1 MMNESKNAGSI
12 KERTALI
19 SIITDLILAGPAIA
33 VTLLSNSMILYTD
46 LISSFNVFLANV
58 LLWAILRK
66 IRKGMDANFDYGAGK
81 MEDLIGVFGAWFVVI
96 SVSYIM
102 YTSIHR
108 LISPVSLNKA
118 PLLAGSIIMGLSA
131 ISFSYLWIRN
141 FRIHKRMPSPVTD
154 IQWRVPMSN
163 ALIAAGILC
172 SLVIMVVYRN
182 YSWSYYVD
190 PVVSL
195 IMGAFVIYSF
205 YGLIKTSLFDL
216 LDRTLEEQ
224 YQIIINQT
232 LIAFFNEYSQFHG
245 VRSRRSAGKIFIE
258 IFLEFD
264 PSRRVGEVQDAVEAM
279 RRTVEEK
286 IENSFVSIAL
296 AKKNI
301 R

>member
-1 MMNESKNAGSI
+1 MNESKNADTI

-19 SIITDLILAGPAIA
+19 SIITDLILAGPAIVVA
-33 VTLLSNSMILYTD
+33 LLANSMILYTD
-46 LISSFNVFLANV
+46 LLCSFNVFLANV

-66 IRKGMDANFDYGAGK
+66 IRKGMGANFDYGAGK
-81 MEDLIGVFGAWFVVI
+81 IEDLIGVVGGWFVVI

-131 ISFSYLWIRN
+131 ISFSCLWIRN

-172 SLVIMVVYRN
+172 SLLIMVVFRN

-195 IMGAFVIYSF
+195 LMGAFVIYSF

-224 YQIIINQT
+224 HQIIINQALAEFFDEYT
-232 LIAFFNEYSQFHG
+232 LFHG

-264 PSRRVGEVQDAVEAM
+264 PGRRVGEVQDAVETM
-279 RRTVEEK
+279 RSTLEEK
-286 IENSFVSIAL
+286 IENSFVSISL
-296 AKKNI
+296 AKKSI

>member
-1 MMNESKNAGSI
+1 MNESKNADTI

-19 SIITDLILAGPAIA
+19 SIVTDLILAGPATVVA
-33 VTLLSNSMILYTD
+33 FLSNSMILYTD
-46 LISSFNVFLANV
+46 LLSSFNVFLANV

-66 IRKGMDANFDYGAGK
+66 IRKGMGANFDYGAGK
-81 MEDLIGVFGAWFVVI
+81 IEDLIGVAGAWFVVI

-108 LISPVSLNKA
+108 LISPVLLNKA
-118 PLLAGSIIMGLSA
+118 PLLVGSIIMGLSA
-131 ISFSYLWIRN
+131 ISFSCLWIRN
-141 FRIHKRMPSPVTD
+141 FRIHKRIPSPVTD

-172 SLVIMVVYRN
+172 SLLIMVVFRN

-205 YGLIKTSLFDL
+205 FGLIKTSLFDL
-216 LDRTLEEQ
+216 LDRTLEEK
-224 YQIIINQT
+224 YQIIINHA
-232 LIAFFNEYSQFHG
+232 LAAFFNEYTQFHG

-264 PSRRVGEVQDAVEAM
+264 PGRRVGEVQDAVEAM
-279 RRTVEEK
+279 RSTLEEK
-286 IENSFVSIAL
+286 IENSFVSISL
-296 AKKNI
+296 AKKSI

>member
-1 MMNESKNAGSI
+1 MNESKNADTI

-19 SIITDLILAGPAIA
+19 SIVTDLILAGPAIVVA
-33 VTLLSNSMILYTD
+33 FLSNSMILYTD

-66 IRKGMDANFDYGAGK
+66 IRKGMGANFDYGAGK
-81 MEDLIGVFGAWFVVI
+81 IEDLLGVAGAWFVVI
-96 SVSYIM
+96 SISYIM

-118 PLLAGSIIMGLSA
+118 PLLVGSIIMGLSA
-131 ISFSYLWIRN
+131 ISFSCLWIRN
-141 FRIHKRMPSPVTD
+141 FRIHKRIPSPVTD

-172 SLVIMVVYRN
+172 SLLIMVVFRN

-190 PVVSL
+190 PAVSL

-205 YGLIKTSLFDL
+205 FGLIKTSLFDL
-216 LDRTLEEQ
+216 LDRTLEEK
-224 YQIIINQT
+224 YQIIINHA
-232 LIAFFNEYSQFHG
+232 LAEFFDEYIQLHG
-245 VRSRRSAGKIFIE
+245 VRSRKSAGKIFIE

-264 PSRRVGEVQDAVEAM
+264 PGRRVGEVQDAVEAM
-279 RRTVEEK
+279 RSTLEEK
-286 IENSFVSIAL
+286 IENSFVSISL
-296 AKKNI
+296 AKKSI